1 MAPTNTVG
9 GGVDQTAILG
19 HAPEHRGWTPGDP
32 SYDVQL
38 GEGARIEAFVT
49 VDAGYKRPTR
59 IGARCWLMKHVRV
72 GHDAVSQVKRGG
84 RARRSVPAA
93 GPPVFRRAVER
104 DDNGARCARPGVRSS
119 KRRFSN

>member
-59 IGARCWLMKHVRV
+59 IGARLLADETRP
-72 GHDAVSQVKRGG
+72 
-84 RARRSVPAA
+84 RRP
-93 GPPVFRRAVER
+93 RRR
-104 DDNGARCARPGVRSS
+104 KPG
-119 KRRFSN
+119 

>member
-72 GHDAVSQVKRGG
+72 GHDAVAAPPRRWSRPVGPSTRG
-84 RARRSVPAA
+84 RAARGAA
-93 GPPVFRRAVER
+93 RTPRQA
-104 DDNGARCARPGVRSS
+104 
-119 KRRFSN
+119 